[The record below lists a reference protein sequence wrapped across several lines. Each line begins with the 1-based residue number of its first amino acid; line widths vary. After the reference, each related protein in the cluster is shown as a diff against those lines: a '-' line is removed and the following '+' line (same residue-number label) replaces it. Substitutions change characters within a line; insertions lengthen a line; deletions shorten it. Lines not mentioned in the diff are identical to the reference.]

1 VVSKSAEVPILS
13 RRVTEGGQAVVIA
26 VSRPRPVTGNVECT
40 YRLADTRRTA
50 TGPDELAALYR
61 ALLDIGDLLAQAN
74 RGASAR
80 FVVPANHG
88 FPVPPAGDRPDAV
101 DAADVVATQTIT
113 HTGDRHTIAICRPV
127 QPVDGDG
134 MLCLFRIDDQ
144 PCAIASGWDGIDA
157 VLNAVAM
164 IGARFRLPTD
174 WPLSPDGGEFA
185 QDVATVVGTSRAG
198 AHTAI

>member
-1 VVSKSAEVPILS
+1 M
-13 RRVTEGGQAVVIA
+13 VIE
-26 VSRPRPVTGNVECT
+26 VSRPRPVHGNAECT

-50 TGPDELAALYR
+50 KGPDELAALYR

-88 FPVPPAGDRPDAV
+88 FPVPPAGDRPDAM

-113 HTGDRHTIAICRPV
+113 QLGDRHTIALCGPV
-127 QPVDGDG
+127 ESVGGDG
-134 MLCLFRIDDQ
+134 MLCLVRVDGET
-144 PCAIASGWDGIDA
+144 CGIARGWDGIDA

-174 WPLSPDGGEFA
+174 WPLSPAAAEFT
-185 QDVATVVGTSRAG
+185 QEVATIGGTSRSG
-198 AHTAI
+198 TQTAMNASELG